1 MTTTVELLL
10 TRDEFGATYTLGRL
24 ELDGLYFGPVVEDV
38 DRGLGAGMPLADLQA
53 RKVHGKTAIPTGR
66 YRIRVRYSPKHGRK
80 LLYLEAVPD
89 FQWIEI
95 HAGNS
100 ELDTDGCLCV
110 GLNRTGDP
118 VNRISGSARA
128 VKWLE
133 DHYLVGIESGAIEAW
148 ITIRRSASW
157 RG

>member
-1 MTTTVELLL
+1 MSILELLL
-10 TRDEFGATYTLGRL
+10 TRDDFGATYTLGRL
-24 ELDGLYFGPVVEDV
+24 DIDQLHFGHVVEDV
-38 DRGLGAGMPLADLQA
+38 DRGLDAGMPLAELAA

-66 YRIRVRYSPKHGRK
+66 YRIRVRFSPKHDRK
-80 LLYLEAVPD
+80 VLFLEAVAG

-95 HAGNS
+95 HTGNS

-110 GLNRTGDP
+110 GLTRTGDP

-148 ITIRRSASW
+148 ITIRRARSVS
-157 RG
+157 